1 MNGNRNKFKSL
12 ATRLSFW
19 VALLGVLIFSAVLSS
34 NYYLTRN
41 LLRDYIR
48 ELALQAVSSS
58 QHEIETI
65 FNTVATGAESLA
77 MLAADTDL
85 PERQIHESIKT
96 LITTHPDIFGM
107 TVALEPDVLRP
118 GLGEFS
124 PYYYRNRSREA
135 LDYAD
140 LAAPKYRYLE
150 QDWYTKPKNLGT
162 STWAE
167 PYWDFGGGNVLMTT
181 YSVPIWTEK
190 NDTFAG
196 IATADIELDWL
207 EGIVNNIRIGDSGY
221 GFIVSQNNVVIS
233 HPNESLNMKP
243 MSEVLPGKAH
253 ALHWRNHLS
262 KSNSEQPVYFK
273 LPCSHHNGDCWA
285 VVESIGDTG
294 WKIIIM
300 IPDQELKNDINTL
313 TMKVAS
319 FALGGILILILV
331 IVSVVRYMIN
341 PLGKLAAATREIGAG
356 RLNEKLPDPERHDE
370 IGLLTQ
376 DFSSMRDSLK
386 RYIAEL
392 TETTTKKQ
400 KLESEIQ
407 IAHDIQM
414 SMVSGGGQAS
424 INIAEYQLYAYLN
437 PARSVGGDLY
447 YFEQEDDR
455 LHFIIGDV
463 SDKGVPAAL
472 FMARTVTL
480 YTSNMKAGLTP
491 GTIFTRMNDALYE
504 NNDACM
510 FVTAICGTLHLDSG
524 KLIIANAG
532 HVYPVQHGAVHGN
545 LTLDGG
551 PPLGLMPNTEYKDI
565 QHQLASGDRL
575 LMYTDGI
582 SEAFNTEH
590 EQYQEERLLSFVDRS
605 DAGSAKT
612 LGESVLADLGDFVFG
627 AEQSDD
633 ITLMVIQYGTAGEYH
648 ITLQNKSSEVGK
660 LFAFISQSLEN
671 NPYHPVSEELTNDL
685 KLVSEEWLANAI
697 NHAYGKEQNGTL
709 DITLGI
715 DNEEITIVF
724 RDSAAAFNPLTDY
737 DDSEPRDPSE
747 GGRGLSITRSLTDKQ
762 HYERKNGHNVF
773 TLTKYYNPDT
783 SNES

>member
-124 PYYYRNRSREA
+124 PYYYRIRSREA

-243 MSEVLPGKAH
+243 MSEVLPGTGEITCQRVIANNRFISNCP
-253 ALHWRNHLS
+253 AATIMETAGPLS
-262 KSNSEQPVYFK
+262 NR
-273 LPCSHHNGDCWA
+273 
-285 VVESIGDTG
+285 
-294 WKIIIM
+294 
-300 IPDQELKNDINTL
+300 
-313 TMKVAS
+313 
-319 FALGGILILILV
+319 LV
-331 IVSVVRYMIN
+331 IR
-341 PLGKLAAATREIGAG
+341 AG
-356 RLNEKLPDPERHDE
+356 
-370 IGLLTQ
+370 
-376 DFSSMRDSLK
+376 
-386 RYIAEL
+386 
-392 TETTTKKQ
+392 
-400 KLESEIQ
+400 
-407 IAHDIQM
+407 
-414 SMVSGGGQAS
+414 
-424 INIAEYQLYAYLN
+424 
-437 PARSVGGDLY
+437 
-447 YFEQEDDR
+447 
-455 LHFIIGDV
+455 
-463 SDKGVPAAL
+463 
-472 FMARTVTL
+472 
-480 YTSNMKAGLTP
+480 
-491 GTIFTRMNDALYE
+491 
-504 NNDACM
+504 
-510 FVTAICGTLHLDSG
+510 
-524 KLIIANAG
+524 
-532 HVYPVQHGAVHGN
+532 
-545 LTLDGG
+545 
-551 PPLGLMPNTEYKDI
+551 
-565 QHQLASGDRL
+565 
-575 LMYTDGI
+575 
-582 SEAFNTEH
+582 
-590 EQYQEERLLSFVDRS
+590 
-605 DAGSAKT
+605 
-612 LGESVLADLGDFVFG
+612 
-627 AEQSDD
+627 
-633 ITLMVIQYGTAGEYH
+633 
-648 ITLQNKSSEVGK
+648 KSS
-660 LFAFISQSLEN
+660 L
-671 NPYHPVSEELTNDL
+671 
-685 KLVSEEWLANAI
+685 
-697 NHAYGKEQNGTL
+697 
-709 DITLGI
+709 
-715 DNEEITIVF
+715 
-724 RDSAAAFNPLTDY
+724 
-737 DDSEPRDPSE
+737 
-747 GGRGLSITRSLTDKQ
+747 
-762 HYERKNGHNVF
+762 
-773 TLTKYYNPDT
+773 
-783 SNES
+783 